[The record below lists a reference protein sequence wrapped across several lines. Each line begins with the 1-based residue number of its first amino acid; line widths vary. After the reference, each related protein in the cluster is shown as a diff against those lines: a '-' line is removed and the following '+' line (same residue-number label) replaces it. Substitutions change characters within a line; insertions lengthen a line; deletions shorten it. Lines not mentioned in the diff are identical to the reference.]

1 MPKISE
7 KIFRNTVF
15 NTIGNVF
22 TTGIQLVIIPYIL
35 MKLGAERF
43 GIWALVSVIFGL
55 FTALDFG
62 TGAAFVKYFSEYAT
76 KKDDASF
83 NRVAVAG
90 FFLMMFFSLVLVT
103 ACFLLKNQLVAF
115 FNVPAELMSEAKFV
129 FLGAGIIFGYY
140 NTFGVFQAIIKG
152 LQRME
157 VTNAIEMIASIINFI
172 GVFIV
177 LENGFGL
184 KGLIVNQG
192 IKIVL
197 VSLASIYFSK
207 KMFGKLAF
215 KFAYLDFRKIKE
227 ILSYGVKMQISNI
240 AGLINLQTDK
250 TIIGYFLNLT
260 AVTAYEIGQKIAL
273 FCKMIV
279 GLILSALVP
288 AVSELEASG
297 KGSSIMKLYERGNK
311 YLASITFPILIFTI
325 FFANLLISAWMGVGH
340 ENSVL
345 VARLLAIGIFVNLLT
360 GVGVMIVRGIGKPAY
375 ETEYAVI
382 CLILNILLGIL
393 LVKFYG
399 FVGVVFSAPISVSIG
414 SIYFILKFHRL
425 YAIPLMD
432 FCRRIY
438 LKPLLIAFLP
448 GVSLFWITSSIGRY
462 WTLDNRWEVLVL
474 LLFDSLI
481 FFPSFVYLLKRSGY
495 WDAEDKILLVRTTNR
510 YPILG
515 RIISNSI

>member
-1 MPKISE
+1 MQKISD

-22 TTGIQLVIIPYIL
+22 TTGIQLVIIPYLLIR
-35 MKLGAERF
+35 LGAERF

-76 KKDDASF
+76 KKDDVSF

-90 FFLMMFFSLVLVT
+90 FFLMVIFSSLLIT
-103 ACFLLKNQLVAF
+103 ICFLLKDQLVVF
-115 FNVPAELMSEAKFV
+115 FNIPDSMLSEANFV
-129 FLGAGIIFGYY
+129 FMGAAIIFGYY

-157 VTNAIEMIASIINFI
+157 ITNAIEIIASIINFI

-177 LENGFGL
+177 LENGWGL
-184 KGLIVNQG
+184 KGLIINHG
-192 IKIVL
+192 LKIVL

-207 KMFGKLAF
+207 QLFSKLAF
-215 KFAYLDFRKIKE
+215 KITYLDFSKIKE

-250 TIIGYFLNLT
+250 TIIGYFLNLA

-273 FCKMIV
+273 FCRMIV

-288 AVSELEASG
+288 AVSELEA
-297 KGSSIMKLYERGNK
+297 KGEAAAILKLYERGNK

-325 FFANLLISAWMGVGH
+325 IFADLLISAWMGHGH
-340 ENSVL
+340 AQSVL
-345 VARLLAIGIFVNLLT
+345 VARLLTIGIFINLMT

-382 CLILNILLGIL
+382 CLILNIALGIV

-399 FVGVVFSAPISVSIG
+399 FVGVVLSAPIAVAIG
-414 SIYFILKFHRL
+414 SIYFIMKFHRL
-425 YAIPLMD
+425 YAIPLMI
-432 FCRRIY
+432 FFRRIFF
-438 LKPLLIAFLP
+438 KPLVIALVP
-448 GVSLFWITSSIGRY
+448 GIGLY
-462 WTLDNRWEVLVL
+462 WTTFSINRYRIFDNRLEFVAL
-474 LLFDSLI
+474 LFFDSLI
-481 FFPSFVYLLKRSGY
+481 FFPSFIYLLKRSGY
-495 WDAEDKILLVRTTNR
+495 WDEEDRSLFARTISR

-515 RIISNSI
+515 RIIALAI

>member
-1 MPKISE
+1 MQKISD

-15 NTIGNVF
+15 NTVGNVF
-22 TTGIQLVIIPYIL
+22 TTGIQLIIIPYIL
-35 MKLGAERF
+35 IKLGIERF

-90 FFLMMFFSLVLVT
+90 FFLMFFFSMLLIGV
-103 ACFLLKNQLVAF
+103 CFLLKNQLVAF
-115 FNVPAELMSEAKFV
+115 FNVPTSMMGEAHFV
-129 FLGAGIIFGYY
+129 FLGAAIIFGYY
-140 NTFGVFQAIIKG
+140 NAFGVFQAIIKG
-152 LQRME
+152 LQKME
-157 VTNAIEMIASIINFI
+157 ISNLIDMMCSIINFI

-177 LENGFGL
+177 LENGLGL

-207 KMFGKLAF
+207 KLFKKLAF
-215 KFAYLDFRKIKE
+215 KLVYLDLRKIKE

-250 TIIGYFLNLT
+250 TIIGYFLNL
-260 AVTAYEIGQKIAL
+260 ALVTAYEIGQKLAL
-273 FCKMIV
+273 FCRMIV

-297 KGSSIMKLYERGNK
+297 KASAILKLYERGNK
-311 YLASITFPILIFTI
+311 YLASLTFPILIFIII
-325 FFANLLISAWMGVGH
+325 FADLLINAWMGAGH
-340 ENSVL
+340 ERSVL
-345 VARLLAIGIFVNLLT
+345 VARLLTIGILINLLT
-360 GVGVMIVRGIGKPAY
+360 GVGVMIVRGIGRPAY

-382 CLILNILLGIL
+382 CLVLNIMLGIV

-399 FVGVVFSAPISVSIG
+399 FVGVVLSAPISVSIG
-414 SIYFILKFHRL
+414 SIYFVLKFHRL
-425 YAIPLMD
+425 YAIPMMD
-432 FCRRIY
+432 FFRRVF
-438 LKPLLIAFLP
+438 LKPFVITLLL
-448 GVSLFWITSSIGRY
+448 GVSLYWIPLSISRY
-462 WTLDNRWEVLVL
+462 WVLESRWEFLVL
-474 LLFDSLI
+474 LLFNSVI

-495 WDAEDKILLVRTTNR
+495 WDEEDKTLLVQTTNR

-515 RIISNSI
+515 RIIAHSI

>member
-1 MPKISE
+1 MQKISD

-15 NTIGNVF
+15 NTIGNIF

-35 MKLGAERF
+35 IKLGAERF

-76 KKDDASF
+76 KKDDTSF

-90 FFLMMFFSLVLVT
+90 FFLMSLFSLLLVGV
-103 ACFLLKNQLVAF
+103 CWLLKNQLVAF
-115 FNVPAELMSEAKFV
+115 FNVPDSMRSEANIV
-129 FLGAGIIFGYY
+129 FMGAAIIFGYY

-157 VTNAIEMIASIINFI
+157 VTNAIEMVASIINFI

-207 KMFGKLAF
+207 MLFGQLAF

-240 AGLINLQTDK
+240 AGMINLQTDK
-250 TIIGYFLNLT
+250 TIIGYFLNLA

-273 FCKMIV
+273 FCRMIV

-288 AVSELEASG
+288 AVSELDAAG
-297 KGSSIMKLYERGNK
+297 KSFAILKLYERGNK

-325 FFANLLISAWMGVGH
+325 IFADLLISAWIGAGH
-340 ENSVL
+340 ERSVL
-345 VARLLAIGIFVNLLT
+345 VARLLTIGIFINLLT

-382 CLILNILLGIL
+382 CLILNIGLGIV

-399 FVGVVFSAPISVSIG
+399 FVGVVLSAPISVAIG
-414 SIYFILKFHRL
+414 SIYFVLKFHVL
-425 YAIPLMD
+425 NSINTVNFGAKV
-432 FCRRIY
+432 F
-438 LKPLLIAFLP
+438 LKPLLIATLP
-448 GVSLFWITSSIGRY
+448 GFILYSITLWLCQHWRFN
-462 WTLDNRWEVLVL
+462 TRWEL
-474 LLFDSLI
+474 LALILGNSLI
-481 FFPSFVYLLKRSGY
+481 FFPSFVLLLKRSGY
-495 WDAEDKILLVRTTNR
+495 WDAEDKTLLIRTTQR
-510 YPILG
+510 YPMLS
-515 RIISNSI
+515 RIIANSI